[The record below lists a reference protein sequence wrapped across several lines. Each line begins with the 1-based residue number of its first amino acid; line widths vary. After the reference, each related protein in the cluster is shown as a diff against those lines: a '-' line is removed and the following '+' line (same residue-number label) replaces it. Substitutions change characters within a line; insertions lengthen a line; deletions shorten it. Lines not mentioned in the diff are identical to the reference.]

1 MRYRHIKEGIRMGA
15 KDLAA
20 TPKKN
25 YTIGFEF
32 EVELDKDYVPS
43 EYSDNFSSDD
53 TDALY
58 DIFIQ
63 HYSPTSFDKWFYD
76 NNF

>member
-32 EVELDKDYVPS
+32 EVELDKDYIPS
-43 EYSDNFSSDD
+43 EYSDDFLANETDD
-53 TDALY
+53 
-58 DIFIQ
+58 
-63 HYSPTSFDKWFYD
+63 FYD
-76 NNF
+76 TFIFRVVKFFLYSL